1 MMVKRI
7 SIARIARLLGVSRS
21 TLQRSI
27 RRGDL
32 DAYEGKVYLED
43 LRKHF
48 PALFFN
54 QSPLL
59 ERLQFIK
66 DSAFAERVKTTVSPP
81 TETLERQIR
90 RLTVQLNIERASAH
104 KYQALIEAILDK
116 IMEINRSE
124 DIDQRYALD
133 EFSAWLADRFND

>member
-1 MMVKRI
+1 
-7 SIARIARLLGVSRS
+7 
-21 TLQRSI
+21 
-27 RRGDL
+27 
-32 DAYEGKVYLED
+32 
-43 LRKHF
+43 
-48 PALFFN
+48 
-54 QSPLL
+54 
-59 ERLQFIK
+59 LQFIK

-116 IMEINRSE
+116 ITEINRSE